1 MAKKSII
8 SLINILIL
16 IFLALLLVYIGY
28 RNSMYYENFDGSGD
42 NGGDG
47 DENDSANDNGL
58 KVEKIKGNA
67 IMLNGKNVISSSS
80 PSSSSSSSPSGIVKA
95 TIKTQASQDPQAS
108 TGELPQT
115 VKASPSAIA
124 NNNKVIAATLPKPP
138 KDTKPQMKS
147 AEIVSIPKEV
157 NPDLPPLSAGPVPL
171 TPADLTPKEKQLFD
185 AFLEKRITDDKVQE
199 LIENGILNEEIIEKF
214 LKLID
219 DMQEGPSVSKT
230 PKKLGKNAP
239 AARSDANLLESF
251 VGGGYAS
258 IY

>member
-1 MAKKSII
+1 MAKKTII

-28 RNSMYYENFDGSGD
+28 RNSTYYEKFD
-42 NGGDG
+42 GDG
-47 DENDSANDNGL
+47 DESDAKDTGTG
-58 KVEKIKGNA
+58 VAKIKGNA
-67 IMLNGKNVISSSS
+67 IMLNGKNIAS
-80 PSSSSSSSPSGIVKA
+80 PSPAGSPSGNGSMNA
-95 TIKTQASQDPQAS
+95 TIKTQKSQDPQAS
-108 TGELPQT
+108 TGEVPT
-115 VKASPSAIA
+115 SVRASPSAIA
-124 NNNKVIAATLPKPP
+124 NNNKVISATVPNPP
-138 KDTKPQMKS
+138 KERKVQMKS
-147 AEIVSIPKEV
+147 AEIASIPKEV

-199 LIENGILNEEIIEKF
+199 LIEGGILNEEIIEKF

-239 AARSDANLLESF
+239 ATRSDANLLEGF
-251 VGGGYAS
+251 IGGGYAAR
-258 IY
+258 Y